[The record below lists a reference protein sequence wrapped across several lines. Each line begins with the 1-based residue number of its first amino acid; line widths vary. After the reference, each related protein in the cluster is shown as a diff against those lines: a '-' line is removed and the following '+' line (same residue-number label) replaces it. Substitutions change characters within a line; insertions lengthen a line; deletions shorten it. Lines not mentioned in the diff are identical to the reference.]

1 MNIAVSILVPIC
13 NVEKFLDKCL
23 GSIVEQSL
31 KNIEIICINDG
42 STDNSL
48 KIIEFYAQ
56 KDNRIKIIN
65 KANSGYGDSM
75 NKGLALAKGDYIGI
89 VESDDFVDSNMFEVL
104 YQYAQEYKADVVKSS
119 FNFYWENPE
128 KIVYNNSFDI
138 DKVSIN
144 FEINKNKLIKSIP
157 SIWAAIYKREWL
169 INENIKFLDT
179 PGASYQDT
187 SFHFKTSCLAKN
199 IVLLPEAYLYYRQDN
214 PNSSVKLAGFDK
226 VFALHRELDEI
237 RIFIDKLKINNM
249 EEILSYY
256 YKMKLDKFM
265 WNYGRISEEDKN
277 KYFNVLS
284 KDIEKLQNEWNK
296 YLNTNAGLVKYCE
309 YLCIKYD
316 SKPILD
322 FLFVLRNVKRKL
334 MN

>member
-1 MNIAVSILVPIC
+1 MNISVSILVPVC

-23 GSIVEQSL
+23 KSIIKQSL

-42 STDNSL
+42 SKDNSL

-65 KANSGYGDSM
+65 KDNSGYGDSM
-75 NKGLALAKGDYIGI
+75 NKGLVMAKGDYIGI

-104 YQYAQEYKADVVKSS
+104 YQYAQEYQADIVKSS
-119 FNFYWENPE
+119 FNFYWNNPE

-138 DKVSIN
+138 DKASID
-144 FEINKNKLIKSIP
+144 FEVNKNKLIRSIP

-179 PGASYQDT
+179 PGASYQDM
-187 SFHFKTSCLAKN
+187 SFHFKTSCLAKS

-237 RIFIDKLKINNM
+237 RNFIEKLKINNM
-249 EEILSYY
+249 KEILSYY

-265 WNYGRISEEDKN
+265 WNYVRIREEDKN
-277 KYFNVLS
+277 EYFNVLN

-296 YLNTNAGLVKYCE
+296 YFNTDAGVIKYCE

-316 SKPILD
+316 SQLMLD
-322 FLFVLRNVKRKL
+322 FIFWLRKVKRKL

>member
-1 MNIAVSILVPIC
+1 MNISVSILVPIC
-13 NVEKFLDKCL
+13 NVEKFLGKCL
-23 GSIVEQSL
+23 KSIVEQSL
-31 KNIEIICINDG
+31 KNIEVICINDG

-104 YQYAQEYKADVVKSS
+104 YQYAQEYQADVVKSS

-128 KIVYNNSFDI
+128 KIVYNNSFYI
-138 DKVSIN
+138 DKASIN
-144 FEINKNKLIKSIP
+144 LEVNKNKLIKSIP

-237 RIFIDKLKINNM
+237 RSFIEKLRINNM

-256 YKMKLDKFM
+256 YKMKLNKFM
-265 WNYGRISEEDKN
+265 WNYGRIREEDKSE
-277 KYFNVLS
+277 YFNVLK

-296 YLNTNAGLVKYCE
+296 YLNTDAGLVKYCE

-316 SKPILD
+316 SKPMLD
-322 FLFVLRNVKRKL
+322 FIFQLRKAKRKL

>member
-1 MNIAVSILVPIC
+1 MNISVSILVPVC

-23 GSIVEQSL
+23 KSIIKQSL

-42 STDNSL
+42 SKDNSL

-65 KANSGYGDSM
+65 KDNSGYGDSM
-75 NKGLALAKGDYIGI
+75 NKGLVMAKGDYIGI

-104 YQYAQEYKADVVKSS
+104 YQYAQEYQADIVKSS
-119 FNFYWENPE
+119 FNFYWNNPE

-138 DKVSIN
+138 DKASID
-144 FEINKNKLIKSIP
+144 FEVNKNKLIRSIP

-179 PGASYQDT
+179 PGASYQDM
-187 SFHFKTSCLAKN
+187 SFHFKTSCLAKS

-237 RIFIDKLKINNM
+237 RNFIEKLKINNM
-249 EEILSYY
+249 KEILSYY

-265 WNYGRISEEDKN
+265 WNYVRIREEDKN
-277 KYFNVLS
+277 EYFNV
-284 KDIEKLQNEWNK
+284 
-296 YLNTNAGLVKYCE
+296 
-309 YLCIKYD
+309 
-316 SKPILD
+316 
-322 FLFVLRNVKRKL
+322 
-334 MN
+334 

>member
-1 MNIAVSILVPIC
+1 MNISVSILVPVC

-23 GSIVEQSL
+23 KSIVKQSL

-42 STDNSL
+42 SKDNSL

-65 KANSGYGDSM
+65 KDNSGYGDSM
-75 NKGLALAKGDYIGI
+75 NKGLAFAKGDYIGI

-237 RIFIDKLKINNM
+237 RIFIDKLNINNM

-265 WNYGRISEEDKN
+265 WNYGRISEEDK
-277 KYFNVLS
+277 
-284 KDIEKLQNEWNK
+284 NK

>member
-1 MNIAVSILVPIC
+1 MKTDISILVPIC

-23 GSIVEQSL
+23 LSIVEQSL

-138 DKVSIN
+138 DKASIN
-144 FEINKNKLIKSIP
+144 YEVNKNKLIKSIP

-187 SFHFKTSCLAKN
+187 SFHFKTSCLAKS

-237 RIFIDKLKINNM
+237 RSFIEKLKINNM

-256 YKMKLDKFM
+256 YKMKLNKFM
-265 WNYGRISEEDKN
+265 WNYGRIREEDKSE
-277 KYFNVLS
+277 YFNVLK

-296 YLNTNAGLVKYCE
+296 YLNTNTGLVKYCE

-316 SKPILD
+316 SKPMLD
-322 FLFVLRNVKRKL
+322 FIFRLRNVKRKL

>member
-1 MNIAVSILVPIC
+1 MSITVSILVPIC
-13 NVEKFLDKCL
+13 NVEKFLNKCL
-23 GSIVEQSL
+23 ESIVEQSL

-104 YQYAQEYKADVVKSS
+104 YQYAQEYQADVVKSS

-128 KIVYNNSFDI
+128 KIVYYNLFNI
-138 DKVSIN
+138 DKISID
-144 FEINKNKLIKSIP
+144 FEINKNKLLKSVP

-187 SFHFKTSCLAKN
+187 SFHFKTSYLAKS

-226 VFALHRELDEI
+226 VFALHREVDEI
-237 RIFIDKLKINNM
+237 RRFIEKLKINNM

-256 YKMKLDKFM
+256 YKMKLNKFM
-265 WNYGRISEEDKN
+265 WNYGRIREEDKSE
-277 KYFNVLS
+277 YFNVLK

-296 YLNTNAGLVKYCE
+296 YLNTDAGLVKYCE

-316 SKPILD
+316 SKPMLD
-322 FLFVLRNVKRKL
+322 FIFRLRNAKRKL

>member
-1 MNIAVSILVPIC
+1 MNLAVSILVPIC

-23 GSIVEQSL
+23 KSIVEQSL

-75 NKGLALAKGDYIGI
+75 NKGLAFAKGDYIGI

-144 FEINKNKLIKSIP
+144 FVINKNKLIKSIP

-187 SFHFKTSCLAKN
+187 SFHL
-199 IVLLPEAYLYYRQDN
+199 VLLPEAYLYYRQDN

-237 RIFIDKLKINNM
+237 RIFIDKLNINNM

>member
-1 MNIAVSILVPIC
+1 MNLAVSILVPIC

-23 GSIVEQSL
+23 KSIVEQSL

-75 NKGLALAKGDYIGI
+75 NKGLAFAKGDYIGI

-237 RIFIDKLKINNM
+237 RIFIDKLNINNM

>member
-1 MNIAVSILVPIC
+1 MNLAVSILVPIC

-23 GSIVEQSL
+23 KSIVEQSL

-75 NKGLALAKGDYIGI
+75 NKGLAFAKGDYIGI

-128 KIVYNNSFDI
+128 KIVYYNSFNI
-138 DKVSIN
+138 DKISVD
-144 FEINKNKLIKSIP
+144 FEINKIKLLKSPP

-237 RIFIDKLKINNM
+237 RIFIDKLNINNM

>member
-1 MNIAVSILVPIC
+1 MNISVSILVPVC

-23 GSIVEQSL
+23 KSIVKQSL

-42 STDNSL
+42 SKDNSL

-65 KANSGYGDSM
+65 KDNSGYGDSM
-75 NKGLALAKGDYIGI
+75 NKGLAFAKGDYIGI

-237 RIFIDKLKINNM
+237 RIFIDKLNINNM